1 MSKET
6 TYAAAIEEIEEILE
20 KIESGELDVDGLT
33 EKVRRVADLLEIC
46 KKKLKTT
53 EKEIQK
59 VITGLE
65 EAEDS

>member
-6 TYAAAIEEIEEILE
+6 TYSAAIKEIEEILG

-33 EKVRRVADLLEIC
+33 EKVRRVAELLDIC

-59 VITGLE
+59 VIAGLE
-65 EAEDS
+65 AGEEG

>member
-1 MSKET
+1 MNKET
-6 TYAAAIEEIEEILE
+6 TYSAAIKEIEEILG

-33 EKVRRVADLLEIC
+33 EKVRRVAELLDIC

-59 VITGLE
+59 VIAGLVTGE
-65 EAEDS
+65 EG